1 MRSAS
6 NALKQPQRLLLPLP
20 QHQVRQHRL
29 LHQLLR
35 LPQRLWLRPWLRQQ
49 QWHLH
54 LHRQRLQGLPGLL
67 LPL

>member
-20 QHQVRQHRL
+20 KRQVRQHRL

-35 LPQRLWLRPWLRQQ
+35 LPQRLWLRLW
-49 QWHLH
+49 
-54 LHRQRLQGLPGLL
+54 
-67 LPL
+67 